1 MTPALSSRVMQHSV
15 QVTFDASDV
24 QALARWWAA
33 LLDYE
38 IEDNHDFV
46 TRLLSEG
53 AIEDSDVVNVDGKLY
68 FADAVAAKDPT
79 GKGPRIYF
87 QQVPEEKSAKNRVHL
102 DIPVDPARLD
112 DEVERLLGVGAT
124 LVRYNTQGSHRSASM
139 RDPEGNE
146 FCLH

>member
-1 MTPALSSRVMQHSV
+1 MDRGI

-24 QALARWWAA
+24 HTLARWWAA
-33 LLDYE
+33 LLEYE

-46 TRLLSEG
+46 KRLLSEG
-53 AIEDSDVVNVDGKLY
+53 AIGESDVVTVDGRLY
-68 FADAVAAKDPT
+68 FADAVAAKDPR
-79 GKGPRIYF
+79 GRGPRIYF
-87 QQVPEEKSAKNRVHL
+87 QQVPEAKSANNRVHL
-102 DIPVDPARLD
+102 DIPVDPGHLD

-124 LVRYNTQGSHRSASM
+124 LIGYNTQGSHRSASL

>member
-1 MTPALSSRVMQHSV
+1 MDHGI

-24 QALARWWAA
+24 QSLARWWAA
-33 LLDYE
+33 LLGYE

-53 AIEDSDVVNVDGKLY
+53 VIGDSDVVSVEGRLY

-112 DEVERLLGVGAT
+112 EEVERLLGVGAT
-124 LVRYNTQGSHRSASM
+124 LIRYNTQGSHRSASL